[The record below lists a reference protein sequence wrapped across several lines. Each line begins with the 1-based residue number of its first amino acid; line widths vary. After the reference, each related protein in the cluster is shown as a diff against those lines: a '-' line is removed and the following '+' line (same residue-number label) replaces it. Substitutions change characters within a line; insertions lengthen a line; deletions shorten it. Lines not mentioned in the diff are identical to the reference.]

1 MAGLYDRQ
9 ESLHLAI
16 PERVGIVG
24 VGGVGSWVAIFS
36 AMSGIEVIHIW
47 DSDRIEEHNLNRL
60 PFKYGEV
67 GEKKVKVVARFIKSI
82 RPRCVVMEHGLVNEE
97 DFLELSLTDVVFD
110 CTDRLSI
117 QRELSS
123 FCKARGVRY
132 IRAGYDG
139 THITITSSVPLW
151 GSDESRGY
159 HFDSSWVVP
168 ATTAAA
174 LAVGKA
180 LKYSNQEV
188 GKDVGE
194 I

>member
-1 MAGLYDRQ
+1 M
-9 ESLHLAI
+9 
-16 PERVGIVG
+16 
-24 VGGVGSWVAIFS
+24 
-36 AMSGIEVIHIW
+36 
-47 DSDRIEEHNLNRL
+47 
-60 PFKYGEV
+60 
-67 GEKKVKVVARFIKSI
+67 
-82 RPRCVVMEHGLVNEE
+82 
-97 DFLELSLTDVVFD
+97 DVVFD
-110 CTDRLSI
+110 CTDDLTA

-123 FCKARGVRY
+123 FCKARQVRY
-132 IRAGYDG
+132 IRTGYDG

-151 GSDESRGY
+151 GSEERRGY